1 MIPQAGVK
9 VNLYPLIAATEV
21 PDEKNAPG
29 AAAKKPDETV
39 VLAFVGAAPDVRIDW
54 TPKAEGATGLAA
66 VASVQT
72 EQQVWINEGVVRTRT
87 ALLYSISRAEL
98 AHLTI
103 DVPADQKV
111 VNIFDANVRSWS
123 VASVA
128 GGQRITA
135 ELFKPAETSQA
146 VVVELEKFAAEKAKQ
161 TVDVPMVKAGDVGRQ
176 QGFVVVQVTDS
187 LRAEALKTSGLLQ
200 VDAGELPGGLRG
212 ARWAFSYRYASVP
225 YELTLNVEK
234 VQPQITV
241 DSLVEASLLPDRLT
255 LDLTAIYTIEKAGV
269 FRLESDVPAGYDVQR
284 VRGTT
289 PPATRP
295 LRSIVIMLKARRRR
309 GSWSTCRARPSAAWG
324 WPCSCRRTCI
334 SRNFSRR
341 RARRRRCPCRC
352 RWSPRATA
360 ERATGR
366 LIISRPKV
374 CKSPRKRPSDC
385 AAFRSRR
392 RMKE

>member
-1 MIPQAGVK
+1 M
-9 VNLYPLIAATEV
+9 NLYPLIAATEV

-135 ELFKPAETSQA
+135 ELFEPAKTLQA

-269 FRLESDVPAGYDVQR
+269 FRLELDVPAGYDVQR
-284 VRGTT
+284 VRGANAAGAAPVVVDSHYLEGAKKTRLVVNLSRKAIGRVGLAVQLQKDLHQPELLT
-289 PPATRP
+289 PTGKTPQMP
-295 LRSIVIMLKARRRR
+295 LPLPLVA
-309 GSWSTCRARPSAAWG
+309 
-324 WPCSCRRTCI
+324 
-334 SRNFSRR
+334 
-341 RARRRRCPCRC
+341 
-352 RWSPRATA
+352 PRTA

-366 LIISRPKV
+366 LIISA
-374 CKSPRKRPSDC
+374 RKFANHPGKDRRTSRHLVQ
-385 AAFRSRR
+385 RSV
-392 RMKE
+392 